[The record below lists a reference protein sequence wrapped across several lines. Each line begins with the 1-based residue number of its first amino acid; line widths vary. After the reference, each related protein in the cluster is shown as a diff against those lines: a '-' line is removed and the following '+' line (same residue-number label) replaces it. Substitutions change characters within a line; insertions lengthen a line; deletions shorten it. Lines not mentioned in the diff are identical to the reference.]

1 MFRRWLLM
9 TVLAVMWLALADVQ
23 TPLRA
28 QTRPGPIKVGV
39 IIGMTGPGASLGI
52 PYRNTFSILPPTLGG
67 LAVDWILLD
76 DETEPTNAVRHARKL
91 ITEDRVDL
99 LMGST
104 NVPTATAVT
113 EVSAELQTP
122 QIALTPLGGAAAK
135 NPWVFSIPQ
144 SASIVMGAVAEH
156 MQANNVRR
164 VAYIGLSDSWGDL
177 VLGAIQSH
185 AQRAGITLITDERY
199 GRLDTSVTGQVL
211 RVLAARPDAVLV
223 GGSGTPGALPH
234 IALAQRG
241 FAGPI
246 YNTPAVVNQDFLR
259 VGGKAVEGAI
269 APTGPVMV
277 AEQLPDGNP
286 IKHVSLAFTRLYES
300 HFGKG
305 SRNAFAAYSYD
316 AWLLADQAVRRA
328 LMQGAAPGTAQ
339 FRQALRKALETSTEV
354 VGTHGVY
361 SMSASDHA
369 GVDERS
375 RVLVQVQNGD
385 WKLVD

>member
-28 QTRPGPIKVGV
+28 QTRPGPVKVGV

-67 LAVDWILLD
+67 LAVEYILLD

-91 ITEDRVDL
+91 VSEDRVDL

-122 QIALTPLGGAAAK
+122 QIALTPLGGAVAK

-144 SASIVMGAVAEH
+144 PASIVMGAVAEH
-156 MQANNVRR
+156 MQSNNVRR

-177 VLGAIQSH
+177 VLAAMLGH
-185 AQRAGITLITDERY
+185 AQRTGITLITDERY
-199 GRLDTSVTGQVL
+199 GRLDTSVTGQIL
-211 RVLAARPDAVLV
+211 RVLAANPDAILV

-241 FAGPI
+241 FTGPV

-259 VGGKAVEGAI
+259 VGGQAVEGAI

-277 AEQLPDGNP
+277 AGQLPDSNP
-286 IKHVSLAFTRLYES
+286 IKRVSLAFTRLYEN
-300 HFGKG
+300 HFGPG
-305 SRNAFAAYSYD
+305 SRNAFAAYSWD
-316 AWLLADQAVRRA
+316 AYLVADQAVRRA
-328 LMQGAAPGTAQ
+328 VSAGAMPGTAP
-339 FRQALRKALETSTEV
+339 FRQALRQALEASTEV

-361 SMSASDHA
+361 NMSASDHA

-375 RVLVQVQNGD
+375 RVLVRVQDGQ
-385 WKLVD
+385 WKLID

>member
-1 MFRRWLLM
+1 MGFKLIFKGGHMLWRLFLSAALLALGQ
-9 TVLAVMWLALADVQ
+9 TAVM
-23 TPLRA
+23 A
-28 QTRPGPIKVGV
+28 QVKVGL
-39 IIGMTGPGASLGI
+39 IAGMTGPGASLGI

-67 LAVDWILLD
+67 LAVEYILLD

-91 ITEDRVDL
+91 ITEDKVDL

-104 NVPTATAVT
+104 NVPTATAIT

-144 SASIVMGAVAEH
+144 PASIVMGAVAEH
-156 MQANNVRR
+156 MKINHIKR

-177 VLGAIQSH
+177 VLNALQAH
-185 AQRAGITLITDERY
+185 AAQADITLITDERY
-199 GRLDTSVTGQVL
+199 GRLDTSVTGQIL
-211 RVLAARPDAVLV
+211 RVLAARPDAVMV
-223 GGSGTPGALPH
+223 GGSGTSGALPH

-241 FAGPI
+241 FTGPV

-259 VGGKAVEGAI
+259 VGGEAVEGAI

-277 AEQLPDGNP
+277 AEQLPDSNP
-286 IKHVSLAFTRLYES
+286 IKHVSLEFTRLYEN

-305 SRNAFAAYSYD
+305 SRNAFAAYSWDGY
-316 AWLLADQAVRRA
+316 LLADQAVRTAATRA
-328 LMQGAAPGTAQ
+328 QPGTPQ
-339 FRQALRKALETSTEV
+339 FRQALRQALEASTEI
-354 VGTHGVY
+354 VGTHGIY
-361 SMSASDHA
+361 TMSATDHA

-375 RVLVQVQNGD
+375 RVLVQVKNAE
-385 WKLVD
+385 WKLID